1 MKNKDYIE
9 ANRIMW
15 NETADAHAKTF
26 TKALKEKVLNKDY
39 TSFDEVEDKCFAQ
52 INLSGKN
59 VAHLCCN
66 NGIELISVKRA
77 GAARCVGFDISDK
90 AIEQAKEL
98 ASIANADVKFI
109 RSDVYEIDE
118 SYHNQFNLVYIT
130 IGAFGWLPD
139 LPKFLSLVKNL
150 LRDNGQIFIYE
161 MHPVLNIFEPNTTN
175 INYSYFDFGPHKD
188 EAEPDYIDNKV
199 IIEAPAY
206 WFQHTLSDIING
218 LITQGFTINH
228 FQEYAKDISGIFKE
242 LGEQKNLPPMSYS
255 LIARKYS

>member
-1 MKNKDYIE
+1 MKNKEYIK

-26 TKALKEKVLNKDY
+26 TKSLKEKVLNKDY

-52 INLSGKN
+52 IN
-59 VAHLCCN
+59 
-66 NGIELISVKRA
+66 ISVKRA
-77 GAARCVGFDISDK
+77 GAARCVGFDISDN

-98 ASIANADVKFI
+98 ASIAKADVKFI